1 MRALSVSFN
10 LVPRA
15 KQKIRCVVDVLIIAM
30 VSQQRARNMA
40 ADLVDNEGYV
50 NNNSGGDR
58 STEKEGG
65 SPHRGMV

>member
-1 MRALSVSFN
+1 
-10 LVPRA
+10 
-15 KQKIRCVVDVLIIAM
+15 M

-40 ADLVDNEGYV
+40 ADAVDNEGYV
-50 NNNSGGDR
+50 GNSNSGGDR